1 MISEILF
8 TTSLL
13 FLGGGLYFG
22 YNSLNSLQ
30 SKLSAIILLIAGVSY
45 MLMSHLFGI
54 DDTTNL
60 RTWRYLDWT
69 FTVPILI
76 YQMYT
81 FLKVRYKTLGTL
93 FTSISCMLGMLLFG
107 FLGEASIISKLIG
120 GFIGTIFSIYTF
132 VSLANGIKKDK
143 LNFYIGV
150 LTLWMF
156 YPIVY
161 FTTDSLLTI
170 ILYSIVDLT
179 AKLGVAIYIHT
190 KYEK

>member
-1 MISEILF
+1 MISDILF

-60 RTWRYLDWT
+60 RTWRYLAWT

>member
-1 MISEILF
+1 
-8 TTSLL
+8 
-13 FLGGGLYFG
+13 
-22 YNSLNSLQ
+22 
-30 SKLSAIILLIAGVSY
+30 
-45 MLMSHLFGI
+45 
-54 DDTTNL
+54 
-60 RTWRYLDWT
+60 
-69 FTVPILI
+69 
-76 YQMYT
+76 MYT

-107 FLGEASIISKLIG
+107 FLGEVSIISKLIG